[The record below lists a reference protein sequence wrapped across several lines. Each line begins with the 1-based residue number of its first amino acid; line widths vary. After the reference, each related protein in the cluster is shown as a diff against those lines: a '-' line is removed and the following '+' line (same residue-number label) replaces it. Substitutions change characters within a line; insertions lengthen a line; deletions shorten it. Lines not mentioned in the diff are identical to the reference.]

1 MIEPYNV
8 PVFFLFLLYIIILYL
23 ISQSIDLPTVSFK
36 VLLIN
41 NFINV
46 NLLCVVGKQAKWLD
60 LGEKERKHVEE

>member
-1 MIEPYNV
+1 MIDPYNV

-23 ISQSIDLPTVSFK
+23 ISQSIDLPIVSFK

-46 NLLCVVGKQAKWLD
+46 NLLCVVGKQVKWLD